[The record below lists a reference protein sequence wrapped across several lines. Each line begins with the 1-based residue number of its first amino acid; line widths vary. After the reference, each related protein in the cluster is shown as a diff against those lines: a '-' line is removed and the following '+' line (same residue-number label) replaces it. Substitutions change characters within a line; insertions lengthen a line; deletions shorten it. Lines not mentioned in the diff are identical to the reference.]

1 MLGRIRRNHL
11 WRGAE
16 GEGGTEN
23 SGGVGGIEGVD
34 LNGEEEYY
42 RMPQTVVLPVRTTEN
57 TELYIQ
63 LHGPAFFHNPF
74 FWGNA
79 IIIHFISLV

>member
-1 MLGRIRRNHL
+1 MTFISRY
-11 WRGAE
+11 
-16 GEGGTEN
+16 
-23 SGGVGGIEGVD
+23 VD
-34 LNGEEEYY
+34 FVTKSAGYCCY
-42 RMPQTVVLPVRTTEN
+42 VLCKKVIKILAMQKVLVEKK
-57 TELYIQ
+57 IFQ